1 MEDLTY
7 TLEFEKPLRELEKQL
22 ITLNQV
28 SQESKVDVTS
38 EIKAIEAK
46 IEKTKKTIYSNLTPW
61 QRVQL
66 SRHPKRPYSLDYI
79 DLIFTDFE
87 ELHGDRRFRE
97 DAAIVGGPAFLDG
110 EAVMVIGQQKGRNTR
125 DNLKRNFGCP
135 HPEGYRKAMRLMEMA
150 EKFEMPIVT
159 LVDTPGAYPG
169 IGAEERHV
177 AEAIAVNIR
186 EMSTLKVPIVTIVIG
201 EGGSGGALGIAVAD
215 EVMILENGYYSVIS
229 PEGCAAIL
237 WKDRAAASQAA
248 EALKFSPEYLKKFG
262 VVDRVIA
269 EPIGGAHRDYD
280 AAAKALKEAIIGS
293 LAKLKKKSTKEL
305 LDDRYTKFRNLG
317 EFADSDA
324 VLAAEV

>member
-1 MEDLTY
+1 MDDATY

-22 ITLNQV
+22 HTLQTV
-28 SQESKVDVTS
+28 SEESKVDVS
-38 EIKAIEAK
+38 NEIAAIEGK
-46 IEKTKKTIYSNLTPW
+46 IEQTKSEIYSNLTAW

-79 DLIFTDFE
+79 GRIFTDFE

-110 EAVMVIGQQKGRNTR
+110 EPIMVIGQQKGRNTKE
-125 DNLKRNFGCP
+125 NLKRNFGCP

-150 EKFEMPIVT
+150 EKFNMPIVT
-159 LVDTPGAYPG
+159 LIDTPGAYPG

-186 EMSTLKVPIVTIVIG
+186 DMSALKVPIVTVVIG
-201 EGGSGGALGIAVAD
+201 EGGSGGALGMAVAD

-237 WKDRAAASQAA
+237 WKDRAAAPQAA
-248 EALKFSPEYLKKFG
+248 EALKFSPQNLIEFG
-262 VVDRVIA
+262 VVDQIVP
-269 EPIGGAHRDYD
+269 EPTGGAHRDHD
-280 AAAKALKEAIIGS
+280 AAAVLMKTAIAKS
-293 LAKLKKKSTKEL
+293 LAELKAKSVEQL
-305 LDDRYTKFRNLG
+305 LDDRYARFRKLG
-317 EFADSDA
+317 EFEEAA
-324 VLAAEV
+324 V

>member
-22 ITLNQV
+22 ITLRQV
-28 SQESKVDVTS
+28 SQESKVDVGS

-46 IEKTKKTIYSNLTPW
+46 IEKTKKKVYSNLGAW

-79 DLIFTDFE
+79 DLIFTDFQ
-87 ELHGDRRFRE
+87 ELHGDRRYRE
-97 DAAIVGGPAFLDG
+97 DAAIVGGPAFLG
-110 EAVMVIGQQKGRNTR
+110 EEPVMVIGQQKGRNTK

-150 EKFEMPIVT
+150 EKFKMPIVT
-159 LVDTPGAYPG
+159 FVDTPGAYPG

-186 EMSTLKVPIVTIVIG
+186 EMSHLKVPIVTIVIG

-237 WKDRAAASQAA
+237 WKDRAAAPKAA
-248 EALKFSPEYLKKFG
+248 EALKFSPEYLEKFG
-262 VVDRVIA
+262 IVDRIIA
-269 EPIGGAHRDYD
+269 EPTGGAHRDYELSAKTLKTAIVD
-280 AAAKALKEAIIGS
+280 ALG
-293 LAKLKKKSTKEL
+293 KLKKKSVKKL
-305 LDDRYTKFRNLG
+305 LEDRYTKFRNLG
-317 EFADSDA
+317 EY
-324 VLAAEV
+324 AESQT

>member
-1 MEDLTY
+1 MDDVTY

-38 EIKAIEAK
+38 EIVAIEAK
-46 IEKTKKTIYSNLTPW
+46 IEKIKKDIYSNLTAW

-79 DLIFTDFE
+79 NLIFTNFE

-97 DAAIVGGPAFLDG
+97 DAAIGRGPDFLDG
-110 EAVMVIGQQKGRNTR
+110 QPVMVLGQQKGRNTR

-150 EKFEMPIVT
+150 EKFAMPVIT
-159 LVDTPGAYPG
+159 LIDTPGASPG

-186 EMSTLKVPIVTIVIG
+186 DMSALKVPIVSIVIG
-201 EGGSGGALGIAVAD
+201 EGGSGGALGMAVAD
-215 EVMILENGYYSVIS
+215 EVMIMENGYYSVIS

-237 WKDRAAASQAA
+237 WKDRAAAPQAA
-248 EALKFSPEYLKKFG
+248 DALKFSPEYLQKFG
-262 VVDRVIA
+262 VVDGVIS
-269 EPIGGAHRDYD
+269 EPMGGAHHDFD
-280 AAAKALKEAIIGS
+280 LAAKALKDAIVDS
-293 LAKLKKKSTKEL
+293 LAKLKKKSIKKL
-305 LDDRYTKFRNLG
+305 LEDRYTKFRHLG
-317 EFADSDA
+317 EFAETETSTKS
-324 VLAAEV
+324 

>member
-1 MEDLTY
+1 MEDVTY

-28 SQESKVDVTS
+28 SQDSRVDVSS
-38 EIKAIEAK
+38 EIEAIEIK
-46 IEKTKKTIYSNLTPW
+46 IEKIKKDIYSNLTPW

-79 DLIFTDFE
+79 DRIFTDFE
-87 ELHGDRRFRE
+87 ELHGDRRFQE
-97 DAAIVGGPAFLDG
+97 DAAIVGGPAFLNG
-110 EAVMVIGQQKGRNTR
+110 QAVMILGQQKGRNTR

-150 EKFEMPIVT
+150 EKFNMPVIS
-159 LVDTPGAYPG
+159 LIDTPGAYPG

-186 EMSTLKVPIVTIVIG
+186 DMSALKVPIISIVIG

-237 WKDRAAASQAA
+237 WKNRAAAPQAA
-248 EALKFSPEYLKKFG
+248 DSLKFSPEYLKKFG
-262 VVDRVIA
+262 VVDRVIS
-269 EPIGGAHRDYD
+269 EPVGGAHRDFD
-280 AAAKALKEAIIGS
+280 FAAKALKDAIVDS
-293 LAKLKKKSTKEL
+293 LAKLKKKSTKKL
-305 LDDRYTKFRNLG
+305 LHDRYAKFRNLG
-317 EFADSDA
+317 EFAETA
-324 VLAAEV
+324 RTAKT

>member
-1 MEDLTY
+1 MEDVTY

-28 SQESKVDVTS
+28 SQESKVDVS
-38 EIKAIEAK
+38 NEIEAIEKK
-46 IEKTKKTIYSNLTPW
+46 IEKIKADIYSDLTAW

-79 DLIFTDFE
+79 DRIFTDFE

-97 DAAIVGGPAFLDG
+97 DAAIIGGPAFIEG
-110 EAVMVIGQQKGRNTR
+110 KPVMVIGQQKGRNTKE
-125 DNLKRNFGCP
+125 NLLRNFGCP

-150 EKFEMPIVT
+150 EKFDMPVIT

-186 EMSTLKVPIVTIVIG
+186 NMSALKVPIITIVIG

-215 EVMILENGYYSVIS
+215 EVMIFENGY
-229 PEGCAAIL
+229 
-237 WKDRAAASQAA
+237 
-248 EALKFSPEYLKKFG
+248 
-262 VVDRVIA
+262 
-269 EPIGGAHRDYD
+269 
-280 AAAKALKEAIIGS
+280 
-293 LAKLKKKSTKEL
+293 
-305 LDDRYTKFRNLG
+305 
-317 EFADSDA
+317 
-324 VLAAEV
+324 

>member
-1 MEDLTY
+1 MEDVTY

-22 ITLNQV
+22 ITLRQV
-28 SQESKVDVTS
+28 SQESKVDVGS

-46 IEKTKKTIYSNLTPW
+46 IEKTKKEIYSNLGAW

-79 DLIFTDFE
+79 NLIFTDFQ
-87 ELHGDRRFRE
+87 ELHGDRRFSE
-97 DAAIVGGPAFLDG
+97 DAAIVGGPAFLD
-110 EAVMVIGQQKGRNTR
+110 EKPVMVIGQQKGRNTK

-150 EKFEMPIVT
+150 EKFKMPVVT
-159 LVDTPGAYPG
+159 FVDTPGAYPG

-186 EMSTLKVPIVTIVIG
+186 DMTHLKVPIVTVVIG

-237 WKDRAAASQAA
+237 WKDRAAAPKAA
-248 EALKFSPEYLKKFG
+248 EALKFSPDYLEKFG
-262 VVDRVIA
+262 IVDRIIS
-269 EPIGGAHRDYD
+269 EPTGGAHRDHELSAKTLK
-280 AAAKALKEAIIGS
+280 AAIVDALKKLNKKS
-293 LAKLKKKSTKEL
+293 LKKL
-305 LDDRYTKFRNLG
+305 LEDRYSKFRNLG
-317 EFADSDA
+317 EY
-324 VLAAEV
+324 AESEL

>member
-1 MEDLTY
+1 MEDVTY

-28 SQESKVDVTS
+28 SQESKVDVSS
-38 EIKAIEAK
+38 EIEAIEIK
-46 IEKTKKTIYSNLTPW
+46 IEKIKKDIYSNLTAW

-79 DLIFTDFE
+79 NLIFTDFE

-110 EAVMVIGQQKGRNTR
+110 QAVMVLGQQKGRNTR

-150 EKFEMPIVT
+150 EKFAMPVVT
-159 LVDTPGAYPG
+159 LIDTPGAYPG

-186 EMSTLKVPIVTIVIG
+186 DMSALKVPIVSIVIG
-201 EGGSGGALGIAVAD
+201 EGGSGGALGMAVAD
-215 EVMILENGYYSVIS
+215 EVMIMENGYYSVIS

-237 WKDRAAASQAA
+237 WKDRAAAPQAA
-248 EALKFSPEYLKKFG
+248 DALKFSPEYLQKFG
-262 VVDRVIA
+262 VVDRVIS
-269 EPIGGAHRDYD
+269 EPMGGAHRDLD
-280 AAAKALKEAIIGS
+280 LAAKSLKDAIVDS
-293 LAKLKKKSTKEL
+293 LAKLKKKSTKKL
-305 LDDRYTKFRNLG
+305 LEDRYTKFRHLG
-317 EFADSDA
+317 EFAETETITKS
-324 VLAAEV
+324 